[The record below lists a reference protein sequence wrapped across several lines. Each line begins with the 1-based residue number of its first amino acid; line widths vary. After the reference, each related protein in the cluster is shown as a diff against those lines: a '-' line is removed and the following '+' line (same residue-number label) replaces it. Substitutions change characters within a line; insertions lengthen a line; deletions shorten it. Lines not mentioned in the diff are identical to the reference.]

1 MFTATRAFCT
11 RARGKPAHR
20 AIGMATTSSSHAS
33 LVAELESAGVSEPE
47 RVAAAFAREECTTLA
62 AVAELTP
69 AVFDKLVVSM
79 DVRALS
85 ESRLRKLVE
94 DARTP
99 VGVAIGVVIA
109 GLDDVESATPAPAPP
124 ATVVLTGPPA
134 PAVAASVETGTRTRW
149 IRSPGGGWVR
159 QVVAAVAK
167 SDFTSPVGT
176 RWAIK
181 GGGGASGGGG
191 NAGAGS
197 STRRLTLER
206 TPDARA
212 PGEADGR
219 RPGDG
224 SDGRP
229 RQTRMQKVKLAASIL
244 GLPCLF
250 VLFWPVCETWAG
262 LDGGCNMG
270 FFAVVL
276 LCVAALFECSA
287 LGLVYGKAY
296 LWCDDRGSN
305 WARLG
310 GCLACALTAAGVV
323 GVLLLCS
330 QVWIWEPTSAPARA

>member
-1 MFTATRAFCT
+1 
-11 RARGKPAHR
+11 
-20 AIGMATTSSSHAS
+20 MATTSSSHAS
-33 LVAELESAGVSEPE
+33 LAAELESAGVSEPE

-69 AVFDKLVVSM
+69 AVFDKLVASM

-109 GLDDVESATPAPAPP
+109 GHDDVESATPAPAP

-212 PGEADGR
+212 PGEAGGR
-219 RPGDG
+219 HPGDG

-229 RQTRMQKVKLAASIL
+229 RQTRKQKVKLAASIL

-250 VLFWPVCETWAG
+250 VLFWPVCGTWAG

-270 FFAVVL
+270 VFAVVL

-296 LWCDDRGSN
+296 LWCEDRGSN
-305 WARLG
+305 RSRLG

-323 GVLLLCS
+323 LAWWACS
-330 QVWIWEPTSAPARA
+330 SSARWCGYGSQRLHLHERRWAQPGSDS